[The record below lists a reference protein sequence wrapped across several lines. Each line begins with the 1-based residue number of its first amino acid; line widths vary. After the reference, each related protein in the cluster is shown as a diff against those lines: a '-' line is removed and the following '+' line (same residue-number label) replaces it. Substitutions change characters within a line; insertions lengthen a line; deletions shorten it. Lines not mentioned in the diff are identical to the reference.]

1 MKEIIGG
8 ILVIV
13 VAAVWIKEFIESGG
27 LIGHYPIG

>member
-13 VAAVWIKEFIESGG
+13 VAAVWIKEFIKWRKRRSKD
-27 LIGHYPIG
+27 